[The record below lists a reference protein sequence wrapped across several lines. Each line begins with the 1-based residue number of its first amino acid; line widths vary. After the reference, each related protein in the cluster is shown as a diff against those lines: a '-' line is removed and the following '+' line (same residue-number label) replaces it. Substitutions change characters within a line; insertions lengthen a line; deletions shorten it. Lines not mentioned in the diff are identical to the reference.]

1 MTIVV
6 GLAALKKP
14 LQLAKPLNAA
24 PPPQQPLIL
33 LLPSKCSKIFDRNTN
48 NSKWS
53 ISNHVPWIG
62 LVLCFFVV
70 LFGLVVKVGKVERCK
85 NTEGPTWR
93 NAASNFLQ
101 KNFFLQVRLLF
112 YFNQTLPQGSQ
123 TLQIRKQMNIRKVLF
138 SPIFATSCFY
148 TRSCIA

>member
-1 MTIVV
+1 MV

-33 LLPSKCSKIFDRNTN
+33 LLLPSKRSKIFDRNTN

-62 LVLCFFVV
+62 LVLCFLWFWLV
-70 LFGLVVKVGKVERCK
+70 LFRLVVKVERCK

-112 YFNQTLPQGSQ
+112 YFNQTLPQWSQ